1 MSKNHTHR
9 SRKATARSASTT
21 VGSAKATQLKAV
33 LSKTAYGP
41 LITPSVLKAVSKT
54 VAAIDRVLLNER
66 RMAVNLGGLLAKL
79 KGEITTHLKVSGQT
93 SEYQAKVAFRHFVQ
107 VRFKCGETYTNELI
121 RLAERKDLHRL
132 GLPTSVLI
140 EFSRLEPEPLKQFLK
155 KHPTAELKK
164 LPIVEIKK
172 LVRGVNPKKRAS
184 RGGGS
189 SSSESMLNVKVITEK
204 IKSNFE
210 KVRVEFDGNS
220 TLDKSLDSVLGEI
233 SKWYLDKKVA

>member
-1 MSKNHTHR
+1 MKTSAKGKSPVSNKTL
-9 SRKATARSASTT
+9 KAVS
-21 VGSAKATQLKAV
+21 GAKATQLKAE
-33 LSKTAYGP
+33 LTKTAFGP
-41 LITPSVLKAVSKT
+41 LITPAVLKAVSKT
-54 VAAIDRVLLNER
+54 VAAIDRVLLSER
-66 RMAVNLGGLLAKL
+66 RIAVNLGGLLAKL
-79 KGEITTHLKVSGQT
+79 KGEIATHLKVSGQT

-107 VRFKCGETYTNELI
+107 VRFKCGESYTNELI

-210 KVRVEFDGNS
+210 KVRVEFDGDS